1 MVCQGEGVGKL
12 LIGTLLVDMLLIAA
26 RLGGGTTDTLLM
38 IATHLGVGTSLR
50 TLLMGT
56 ILIDTGVSGSIKWE
70 NRIRLRRRI
79 NLPLSSD
86 AIGTGVI

>member
-1 MVCQGEGVGKL
+1 VGKL